1 MPRVG
6 HRPRGLLE
14 PQRPYSS
21 AGRSSYPELV
31 GLGDLSDGL
40 EGGEVGTLEVDV
52 VDGILVFDFDHLDLP
67 ILAFE
72 GKEFF
77 GGGFPDALLF
87 HS

>member
-1 MPRVG
+1 MSPSDHTVLQEDLRA
-6 HRPRGLLE
+6 L
-14 PQRPYSS
+14 
-21 AGRSSYPELV
+21 ELV

-40 EGGEVGTLEVDV
+40 EGGEVGTLEVDAV
-52 VDGILVFDFDHLDLP
+52 GGILVFDFDHLDLP

>member
-1 MPRVG
+1 MSPSDHTVLQEDLRA
-6 HRPRGLLE
+6 L
-14 PQRPYSS
+14 
-21 AGRSSYPELV
+21 ELV

-40 EGGEVGTLEVDV
+40 EGGEVGTLEVDA
-52 VDGILVFDFDHLDLP
+52 VDGIFVFDFDHLDFP
-67 ILAFE
+67 VLAFE